1 MEEKILS
8 TTYGKII
15 LIGEHSVVHNKPAIA
30 IPFNGT
36 KLEVKIEESK
46 DNKIICKF
54 YDGLLSESSDELQG
68 IRTLVEKFL
77 QVHNIKEKINIKIDS
92 NIPNERGM
100 GSSAA
105 ASIGVARALFKYFNI
120 EYNNDKL
127 SEWANI
133 SEKIIHGNPSG
144 LDINTVLHN
153 KSIYFIKNKK
163 LEAFPINL
171 DAHLVIVDSGKKGKT
186 KEAVSDVQ
194 RLLES
199 DKSYYSYIDNLGI
212 LTDQARDAMNNND
225 VETLGNILNQAQDN
239 LRQLTVSDQSIEDLV
254 EIALKNGAL
263 GSKLT
268 GGGRGGC
275 VIALAKTEETAKKIE
290 KAYRQIGKDVWISEL
305 KR

>member
-1 MEEKILS
+1 MKENVLS

-15 LIGEHSVVHNKPAIA
+15 LIGEHSVVYGKPAIA

-36 KLEVKIEESK
+36 KLEVKIEKSDE
-46 DNKIICKF
+46 NKIVCKF
-54 YDGLLSESSDELQG
+54 YDGLLSNTSEDLDG
-68 IRTLVEKFL
+68 IKKLVEEFL
-77 QVHNIKEKINIKIDS
+77 DKYKIEEKIKIYIDS

-105 ASIGVARALFKYFNI
+105 ASLGVARALFKYFDI
-120 EYNNDKL
+120 EYNNDKI

-153 KSIYFIKNKK
+153 QSIYFIKDKT
-163 LEAFPINL
+163 LEPFPINL
-171 DAHLVIVDSGKKGKT
+171 DAYLIIVDSGKKGKT
-186 KEAVSDVQ
+186 KEAVKDVHD
-194 RLLES
+194 LLEK
-199 DKSYYSYIDNLGI
+199 DKTYHRYIGNLGV
-212 LTDQARDAMNNND
+212 LTNKARDAMNNND
-225 VETLGNILNQAQDN
+225 VEELGEILNRAQDN
-239 LRQLTVSDQSIEDLV
+239 LRKLTVSDESIEEIV
-254 EIALKNGAL
+254 NIALENGAL

-275 VIALAKTEETAKKIE
+275 VIALAKSEQIAKKIE
-290 KAYRQIGKDVWISEL
+290 TAYKEIGKDVWISKL

>member
-1 MEEKILS
+1 MKENVLS

-15 LIGEHSVVHNKPAIA
+15 LIGEHSVVYGKPAIA

-36 KLEVKIEESK
+36 KLEVKIEKSDE
-46 DNKIICKF
+46 NKIVCKF
-54 YDGLLSESSDELQG
+54 YDGLLSNTSEDLDG
-68 IRTLVEKFL
+68 IKKLVEEFL
-77 QVHNIKEKINIKIDS
+77 DKYKIEEKIKIYIDS

-105 ASIGVARALFKYFNI
+105 ASLGVARALFKYFDI
-120 EYNNDKL
+120 EYNNDKI

-153 KSIYFIKNKK
+153 KSIYFIKDKT
-163 LEAFPINL
+163 LEPFPINL
-171 DAHLVIVDSGKKGKT
+171 DAYLIIVDSGKKGKT
-186 KEAVSDVQ
+186 KEAVKDVHD
-194 RLLES
+194 LLEK
-199 DKSYYSYIDNLGI
+199 DKRYHIYIGNLGV
-212 LTDQARDAMNNND
+212 LTNKARDAMNNND
-225 VETLGNILNQAQDN
+225 VEELGEILNRAQDN
-239 LRQLTVSDQSIEDLV
+239 LRKLTVSDESIEELV
-254 EIALKNGAL
+254 NIALENGAL

-275 VIALAKTEETAKKIE
+275 VIALAKNEQIAKKIE
-290 KAYRQIGKDVWISEL
+290 TAYKEIGKDVWISKL